1 MSITLYKKDDTTP
14 YTFTQSKP
22 ILQDKDGKK
31 FITADVTAGNWIF
44 YAKEHYHAQSN
55 DVRRVMGGEKHVN
68 IQSVNGSM
76 FLVDEGLIL
85 FKDFGFRGERKVL
98 RI

>member
-1 MSITLYKKDDTTP
+1 MSITLYKRNDTKP
-14 YTFTQSKP
+14 YTFTQSEP
-22 ILQDKDGKK
+22 NLLQDKEK
-31 FITADVTAGNWIF
+31 FIRADVTAGNWIF
-44 YAKEHYHAQSN
+44 YAKEDYHADVN

-68 IQSVNGSM
+68 IHRVNGSM

-85 FKDFGFRGERKVL
+85 FKEFGFRGERKVL